1 MDADPGAHKGRFFDL
16 DITLDR
22 QQKVSPEALDA
33 FHAKLNLLVLSVFPA
48 TKITIRTGITAG
60 IEMAGFT
67 LESDRETLSQ
77 LIQEVWEQDGW
88 V

>member
-1 MDADPGAHKGRFFDL
+1 MQI

-22 QQKVSPEALDA
+22 QQKVSAEALNA
-33 FHAKLNLLVLSVFPA
+33 FHAELHRRVLSVFPA